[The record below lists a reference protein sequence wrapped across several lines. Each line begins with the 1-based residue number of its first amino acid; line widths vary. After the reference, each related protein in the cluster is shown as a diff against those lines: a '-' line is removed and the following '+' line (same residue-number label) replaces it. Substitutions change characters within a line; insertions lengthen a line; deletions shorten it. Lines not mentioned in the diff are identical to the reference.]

1 MVNTLR
7 EWFFA
12 NRSLVLFAYGQ
23 VFFILG
29 LAIVL
34 QSRQHSRLRL
44 ARNLPWL
51 AAFGILHGLNEWGDL
66 FIPIQAQFVSA
77 PIIELLEF
85 FQLILLAVSFACLL
99 QFGIELLKPFPLR
112 WRGLRFL
119 PVALLVLWL
128 IVPFGGG
135 LILTSD
141 IQAWQLNA
149 NAWARYLLCLPGG
162 FISGYGL
169 LKQSGRQIRPLG
181 ISAIE
186 RLLKV
191 AAGAL
196 IAYGLLSGL
205 VVPAQPFFP
214 ANFINTDTF
223 THILI
228 APPAIFRSFSGL
240 ILAISIIGALEVFDV
255 EMERL
260 ILHMEEDQM
269 IALER
274 ERMAR
279 DLHDG
284 ALQQVYA
291 AGLLAQSLQKKASPE
306 AAEGLQRL
314 VLTINQSIEQL
325 RAFLIQGQKD
335 IENIGLISA
344 LEAILDET
352 RRVLPITTRWET
364 PQPPILP
371 PEQISHLTA
380 FTREALSNA
389 IRHAQTD
396 SIEVRLHRVDEHLRL
411 TIRDFGLGLDE
422 DREAGFGLRNM
433 RDRARLLGAEL
444 HFESAPGK
452 GTTVILDLSVE
463 EKE

>member
-1 MVNTLR
+1 MIATLR

-12 NRSLVLFAYGQ
+12 NRSLVLFTYGQ

-34 QSRQHSRLRL
+34 QSRQRSRLRL

-85 FQLILLAVSFACLL
+85 FQLLLLALSFACLL
-99 QFGIELLKPFPLR
+99 QFGVELLKPLPAP
-112 WRGLRFL
+112 WRAGRFL
-119 PVALLVLWL
+119 PIVLMGLWL
-128 IVPFGGG
+128 IFPFGGG
-135 LILTSD
+135 LILTGD
-141 IQAWQLNA
+141 LQAWQLNA

-162 FISGYGL
+162 FFAGYGL
-169 LKQSGRQIRPLG
+169 LKQSGGQIHPLG
-181 ISAIE
+181 LGAIE
-186 RLLKV
+186 RLLRI

-196 IAYGLLSGL
+196 IAYGLLGGL
-205 VVPAQPFFP
+205 LVPRQPFFP
-214 ANFINTDTF
+214 ANFLNTESF
-223 THILI
+223 TQIFI
-228 APPAIFRSFSGL
+228 VPPAIFRSLSGL
-240 ILAISIIGALEVFDV
+240 VLAIAIIGALEVFDV

-260 ILHMEEDQM
+260 ILRMEEDQM

-291 AGLLAQSLQKKASPE
+291 AGLLAQSLQKKAPPE
-306 AAEGLQRL
+306 SAEGLQRL

-325 RAFLIQGQKD
+325 RAFLIQGEKE
-335 IENIGLISA
+335 IENIGLIPA
-344 LEAILDET
+344 LEAILNDT
-352 RRVLPITTRWET
+352 RRVLPITTHWET
-364 PQPPILP
+364 PQPPILTP
-371 PEQISHLTA
+371 QQLSHLTA

-396 SIEVRLHRVDEHLRL
+396 SIEIGLTCVDEHLRL
-411 TIRDFGLGLDE
+411 TIRDFGQGLAE

-444 HFESAPGK
+444 HFESAPGA
-452 GTTVILDLSVE
+452 GTTVILDLPVE
-463 EKE
+463 EKA

>member
-1 MVNTLR
+1 MTDTLR

-12 NRSLVLFAYGQ
+12 NRSLVLFTYGQ

-34 QSRQHSRLRL
+34 QSRQRSRLRL
-44 ARNLPWL
+44 ARSLPWL

-66 FIPIQAQFVSA
+66 FIPIQAQFVPA
-77 PIIELLEF
+77 PLIALLQF
-85 FQLILLAVSFACLL
+85 LQLILLAVSFACLL
-99 QFGIELLKPFPLR
+99 QFGVELFGPFPPR
-112 WRGLRFL
+112 WRFLHFL
-119 PVALLVLWL
+119 PGGLFLLWL
-128 IVPFGGG
+128 IFPLLSG
-135 LILTSD
+135 LILTSSLENWQ
-141 IQAWQLNA
+141 QAA
-149 NAWARYLLCLPGG
+149 NVWARYLLCLPGG
-162 FISGYGL
+162 FLSGWGL
-169 LKQSGRQIRPLG
+169 VKQSGGQIRPLG
-181 ISAIE
+181 LNTIE
-186 RLLKV
+186 RLLKI

-196 IAYGLLSGL
+196 IAYGLLGGL
-205 VVPAQPFFP
+205 IVPPQPFFP
-214 ANFINTDTF
+214 ASFINTETF
-223 THILI
+223 SHLFIVS
-228 APPAIFRSFSGL
+228 PAIFRSLSGL
-240 ILAISIIGALEVFDV
+240 VLAISIIGALEVFDV

-260 ILHMEEDQM
+260 ILRMEEDQM

-291 AGLLAQSLQKKASPE
+291 AGLLAQSLQKKAAPAE
-306 AAEGLQRL
+306 AEGLQRL

-325 RAFLIQGQKD
+325 RAFLQQGQQE
-335 IENIGLISA
+335 IENIGLIPA

-352 RRVLPITTRWET
+352 RRILPVTTHWET
-364 PQPPILP
+364 PQPPILT

-396 SIEVRLHRVDEHLRL
+396 SVEVRLSCVDEHLRL
-411 TIRDFGLGLDE
+411 TIHDFGLGLAD
-422 DREAGFGLRNM
+422 DHEAGYGLRNM

-444 HFESAPGK
+444 RFESAPGQ
-452 GTTVILDLSVE
+452 GTSVILDLPVE
-463 EKE
+463 ENQ

>member
-1 MVNTLR
+1 MITTLR

-34 QSRQHSRLRL
+34 QSRQRSRLRL

-99 QFGIELLKPFPLR
+99 QFGVELLKPLPTPA
-112 WRGLRFL
+112 RGQRFL
-119 PVALLVLWL
+119 PIALLVLWL

-141 IQAWQLNA
+141 IQVWQLNA

-162 FISGYGL
+162 FLSGYGL
-169 LKQSGRQIRPLG
+169 LKQSGGQIRSLG
-181 ISAIE
+181 LSAIE
-186 RLLKV
+186 RLLKI
-191 AAGAL
+191 AAGSL
-196 IAYGLLSGL
+196 LAYGLLGGL
-205 VVPAQPFFP
+205 LVPAQPFFP
-214 ANFINTDTF
+214 ANFINTEIF
-223 THILI
+223 TQLFIV
-228 APPAIFRSFSGL
+228 PPAIFRSLSGL

-260 ILHMEEDQM
+260 ILRMEEDQM

-306 AAEGLQRL
+306 TAEGLQRL

-325 RAFLIQGQKD
+325 RTFLLQGEKE
-335 IENIGLISA
+335 IENIELIPA
-344 LEAILDET
+344 LEAILDDT
-352 RRVLPITTRWET
+352 RRVLPIATRWET
-364 PQPPILP
+364 PQPPILTP
-371 PEQISHLTA
+371 QQISHLTA

-396 SIEVRLHRVDEHLRL
+396 SIEIGLCYVDEHLRL
-411 TIRDFGLGLDE
+411 TIRDFGLGLAE

-452 GTTVILDLSVE
+452 GTTVILDLPME
-463 EKE
+463 TTP